1 MREGQNPIRLN
12 DRPLPEGHDEER
24 LRLARRLEIYRD
36 PEHLMHA
43 LPVELFDL
51 FRGNSLILA
60 FSDKSKGTSWLAI
73 DNKKDPIAPT
83 PKGLDAQK
91 SLHAWIEG
99 RRKPFILSWLTKQNP
114 FRELTQVFEEWG
126 NQSFCVFPRNTAS
139 DCLGALCIGRMQ
151 PDAFSE
157 SEARFFAL
165 ITDYVALAL
174 DDRFV
179 HSHLE
184 GERTKLRLILD
195 LNNSVVAN
203 LKLRDVLQ
211 SLP

>member
-91 SLHAWIEG
+91 SLHAWIEE
-99 RRKPFILSWLTKQNP
+99 RRKPFILSSLTKQNP
-114 FRELTQVFEEWG
+114 FRGLTQ
-126 NQSFCVFPRNTAS
+126 
-139 DCLGALCIGRMQ
+139 
-151 PDAFSE
+151 AFGGC
-157 SEARFFAL
+157 AINCFFAL

-174 DDRFV
+174 DDRLV

-184 GERTKLRLILD
+184 GERTNLRLILD

>member
-12 DRPLPEGHDEER
+12 DRPLPEGHDEEL

-91 SLHAWIEG
+91 SLHAWIEE
-99 RRKPFILSWLTKQNP
+99 RRKPFILSSLKEQNP
-114 FRELTQVFEEWG
+114 FPQLTELFNELG
-126 NQSFCVFPRNTAS
+126 NRSYCVFPLNTATH
-139 DCLGALCIGRMQ
+139 CLGALCIGRIE
-151 PDAFSE
+151 PDTFSATE
-157 SEARFFAL
+157 VRFF
-165 ITDYVALAL
+165 
-174 DDRFV
+174 
-179 HSHLE
+179 
-184 GERTKLRLILD
+184 
-195 LNNSVVAN
+195 
-203 LKLRDVLQ
+203 
-211 SLP
+211 SLVS